1 MVQGG
6 LRNLNL
12 FTINNFEE
20 EMGFR
25 CGIVGLPNVGK
36 STIFNALTAAGA
48 EVASYRFCTIQPNVG
63 VVPVPDKRLENLARL
78 IHPKKMIATTLE
90 FFDIAGLVKGAS
102 KGEGLG
108 NQFLDHIR
116 TVDAIAHTVRCFDN
130 KNVAHDFDSL
140 DPVRDIEVVNTELI
154 LADLQVLERRMTK
167 TEKLHRVGGKEAA
180 LELDVYREVQS
191 LLNRSQMAGALHP
204 TGEREAI
211 FLNLHLLTAKPV
223 FYVANVDQKE
233 LRGEGL
239 CLKAMLDWAGREGS
253 KVVVICGDLEAEI
266 AELKEEEREEFRRE
280 LGLEGSSLERL
291 IRVGY
296 EILDLVTF
304 YTTVSAELRAWTV
317 SKGTPAPKAAG
328 KIHSDMERGFIR
340 AEVIS
345 YADFLACG
353 SEHSGREKGLLRS
366 EGKDY
371 FIQDGDI
378 VHFRFHV

>member
-1 MVQGG
+1 
-6 LRNLNL
+6 
-12 FTINNFEE
+12 
-20 EMGFR
+20 MGFR

-63 VVPVPDKRLENLARL
+63 IVPVPDKRLEAIARL
-78 IHPKKMIATTLE
+78 IHPKKMIPTTLE

-116 TVDAIAHTVRCFDN
+116 NVDAVAHTVRCFSN
-130 KNVAHDFDSL
+130 KNVAHDFGSL

-154 LADLQVLERRMTK
+154 LSDLQTLEKRMAK
-167 TEKLHRVGGKEAA
+167 ADKMYRVGSKEAA
-180 LELDVYREVQS
+180 LELEVYREVHTILNKGKRANS
-191 LLNRSQMAGALHP
+191 LNL
-204 TGEREAI
+204 TGEKETI
-211 FLNLHLLTAKPV
+211 FSEIHLLTARPV
-223 FYVANVDQKE
+223 FYVANVDQEE
-233 LRGEGL
+233 LRGRGS
-239 CLKAMLDWAGREGS
+239 CLKAMMDWAGKEGS
-253 KVVVICGDLEAEI
+253 RVVFICGDLEAEI
-266 AELKEEEREEFRRE
+266 SELKEEEREEFRRE

-291 IRVGY
+291 IQVGY
-296 EILDLVTF
+296 EILGLVTF
-304 YTTVSAELRAWTV
+304 YTTVSLELRAWTV
-317 SKGTPAPKAAG
+317 PKGTPAPKAAG

-345 YADFLACG
+345 FPDFIACG
-353 SEHSGREKGLLRS
+353 SEHSAREKGLLRS

-378 VHFRFHV
+378 AHFRFHV